1 MIGETFS
8 HYRVVEHLGGGGMGV
23 VYKAQ
28 DLRLGRTVALKFLPP
43 ELSRD
48 DDAIARFR
56 NEARAASA
64 LDHPSI
70 CTIYDIDETS
80 DGRLFI
86 AMALCEGATLKR
98 RLAAGPLDLLEALR
112 IARHVAEALAQAH
125 HHGIV
130 HRDIKPANL
139 IVTPHAGVKVVDFGI
154 AKLADSPAVT
164 RTGESVGT
172 PFYMSP
178 EQIQG
183 APVDSATDLWSLGA
197 VLYEMITGRPPF
209 AGSNATA
216 VATAIL
222 GREPPSIESL
232 RPGTPPMVVSIVRR
246 LLTKDRTQRYDTA
259 AEVSEDL
266 RAAEHLI
273 TGGGDTS
280 RGSAIGAP
288 PDRRPLIAAIALLS
302 VALVAAVILWTRG
315 SRAAPPDASVAAA
328 GGVGRPAMSR
338 IAVLPFT
345 NLGSAD
351 DEFFAAGMTEEISS
365 RLAGVSRLGVLSST
379 TVTQYDRQ
387 GKNVRQIGGDLGVD
401 YIVEGTVRWAGGGQ
415 GSRVLISPK
424 LVRVAD
430 DTAIWSDRYETP
442 LSDVFKVQS
451 EIAYRITGALQVA
464 LEARERRAF
473 DARPTSNDE
482 AYLEYLRGMAAFQHG
497 TSNTNRQFQARTH
510 LERAVAIDS
519 RFALAWSL
527 LSEVLASQY
536 GTGARRTPET
546 LESGRGAA
554 RRALDLEPG
563 LPEAHLAQAR
573 MLLLDGADD
582 RALSELEV
590 ARAGRPNS
598 PSLFRMLSVIERR
611 RGNWAASL
619 SALTRGFE
627 IDPATFSEY
636 LAAHYLFQRDYP
648 EAFRF
653 IGIARTANST
663 SIAVPEAWALFCAH
677 QDIAGARRGLGPVLT
692 QGSPPDARALG
703 LLARLEFIDGR
714 HDRALEIIRD
724 MDAAGAWLPPDF
736 RFPAALAEAQVY
748 EAMNRRA
755 EAIERYRAAAATLET
770 RRRETPND
778 HKTDAALGLA
788 YAGLGRAADAVSHG
802 ERAVALLPISRD
814 AWDGPLYVYLLAQ
827 IYARVGRPADAFAK
841 LDELFKVP
849 GFYNVTW
856 IERDPGFVALRA
868 QPKYRDHVARWS
880 NPIRTQSED

>member
-70 CTIYDIDETS
+70 CTIHDIDETS

-86 AMALCEGATLKR
+86 AMAFCEGETLKR
-98 RLAAGPLDLLEALR
+98 RLAGGPLDIVEALR
-112 IARHVAEALAQAH
+112 IARHVADALALAH

-139 IVTPHAGVKVVDFGI
+139 IVTPQPGVKVVDFGI

-164 RTGESVGT
+164 RTGESIGT

-178 EQIQG
+178 EQVEGG
-183 APVDSATDLWSLGA
+183 AVDSGTDLWSLGA

-209 AGSNATA
+209 SGPNTAA

-222 GREPPSIESL
+222 RSEPPPIESL
-232 RPGTPPMVVSIVRR
+232 RPGTPPMVISIVRR
-246 LLTKDRTQRYDTA
+246 LLTKNRTQRYSTA
-259 AEVSEDL
+259 AELRENLGEAERLLTDGSPTP
-266 RAAEHLI
+266 RAALAHAHP
-273 TGGGDTS
+273 T
-280 RGSAIGAP
+280 
-288 PDRRPLIAAIALLS
+288 RRPLLIAAMAVLS
-302 VALVAAVILWTRG
+302 VALVVAGIAWRG
-315 SRAAPPDASVAAA
+315 SRASPSSTSVPAS
-328 GGVGRPAMSR
+328 GGVNRPALAR

-351 DEFFAAGMTEEISS
+351 DEFFAAGMTEEIAS

-379 TVTQYDRQ
+379 SVTQYDRQ
-387 GKNVRQIGGDLGVD
+387 GKNLRQIGADLGVD

-430 DTAIWSDRYETP
+430 DTAIWSDRYETA

-464 LEARERRAF
+464 LEAHERRAF

-510 LERAVAIDS
+510 LERAVSIDS

-527 LSEVLASQY
+527 LSEVLATQY

-546 LESGRGAA
+546 LESARGAA

-573 MLLLDGADD
+573 VFLLDRADD

-598 PSLFRMLSVIERR
+598 PALFRMLSVIERR
-611 RGNWAASL
+611 RGNWATSL

-636 LAAHYLFQRDYP
+636 LAAHYTFQRDYP

-653 IGIARTANST
+653 IGIARAANST

-703 LLARLEFIDGR
+703 LLARLEFVDGR

-755 EAIERYRAAAATLET
+755 EAIERYRAAVATLET
-770 RRRETPND
+770 SRRETPDD
-778 HKTDAALGLA
+778 HKIEAALGLA
-788 YAGLGRAADAVSHG
+788 YAGLGRAADGVSHG
-802 ERAVALLPISRD
+802 ERAVALVPIARD
-814 AWDGPLYVYLLAQ
+814 AWEGPLYVYLLAET
-827 IYARVGRPADAFAK
+827 YARVGRHADAFAR

-856 IERDPGFVALRA
+856 VERDPGFAALRA
-868 QPKYRDHVARWS
+868 QPQYRDHVARWS
-880 NPIRTQSED
+880 TSIRVQSDD